1 MTGHVAK
8 GFALFGQQK
17 YASAVHAF
25 NVALREC
32 DVRDRV
38 SVSLIKVSCPSV
50 YPCSLITF
58 LLPQSVVSFE
68 VGYHAESMAGITDL
82 MEHCPV
88 ESKLACLTVQAGVL
102 RQGKYHH

>member
-1 MTGHVAK
+1 MTAHVAK

-25 NVALREC
+25 DVALREC
-32 DVRDRV
+32 DVRDKV
-38 SVSLIKVSCPSV
+38 SVLLIKVSHPSM
-50 YPCSLITF
+50 YLCLLITF
-58 LLPQSVVSFE
+58 LLPQSVVSFK
-68 VGYHAESMAGITDL
+68 VGYHAESMAGIADL

-88 ESKLACLTVQAGVL
+88 ESKSACLTVQAGVL